1 MRIINRSLG
10 SFEDVLVLIKE
21 LIEPLTLLTLDEI
34 NYVYTKTPTGVTVE
48 AKEDNEHAISTTQ
61 DLTYTQQDLSVYEG
75 YVKLTTLETVDL
87 TAIEADLREWLNLG
101 DEVIIEADGEK
112 IGYNGVAYFFKLRS
126 ADTWRYKGT
135 CRVAYIKLPF
145 DLSLMKSGEYFV
157 TVPQLRDLLREQQT
171 LPNFIQ
177 GLTKDWEDKID
188 NDVLNNLEC
197 EDRISL
203 TTGKVVSSRLG
214 SLGFP
219 VRLIKP

>member
-1 MRIINRSLG
+1 MRIVNRSLG

-48 AKEDNEHAISTTQ
+48 AKEDNEYAISTTQ
-61 DLTYTQQDLSVYEG
+61 NLAYTQQDLSVYEG

-157 TVPQLRDLLREQQT
+157 SVPQLRDLLREQQT

-177 GLTKDWEDKID
+177 GLTKDWGDKIVS
-188 NDVLNNLEC
+188 DVLTSLEAQS
-197 EDRISL
+197 RVSL
-203 TTGKVVSSRLG
+203 TTGKVITSSLG
-214 SLGFP
+214 SLDLP
-219 VRLIKP
+219 VRTIKP

>member
-1 MRIINRSLG
+1 MRIVNRSLG

-61 DLTYTQQDLSVYEG
+61 NLAYTQQDLSVYEG

-101 DEVIIEADGEK
+101 DEIVIEADGEK

-145 DLSLMKSGEYFV
+145 DLSLLKGGGYFV
-157 TVPQLRDLLREQQT
+157 SIPQLKDLMREQQT

-177 GLTKDWEDKID
+177 SYPKEWYDKFTTPSLGSFGLT
-188 NDVLNNLEC
+188 
-197 EDRISL
+197 
-203 TTGKVVSSRLG
+203 TSS
-214 SLGFP
+214 F
-219 VRLIKP
+219 KP